1 MPDKSPATDQALNTA
16 LARQPG
22 FFNKLPLALQA
33 EMAAHYKLEKWK
45 KGSFVDPGWM
55 MQRFY
60 TVLEGQIEMKRSNP
74 DNGREVTLDLL
85 YPGDSFDVI
94 TLLDHQPHEL
104 QIIPLTRSQ
113 LMSVPIE
120 MMRKWLWTY
129 PEMNQQFLPYLA
141 RKMRDQEN
149 LSTSL
154 ALHDVTTRLSRI
166 ILNQINRISSYA
178 GDQQQAYQHHLIN
191 GLSDEALAR
200 MVGSVRQVVNK
211 QLQHWKSQDI
221 LQKKRN
227 QLVIKD
233 LDAIYRAANVTS
245 SRLENPSE
253 NL

>member
-1 MPDKSPATDQALNTA
+1 
-16 LARQPG
+16 
-22 FFNKLPLALQA
+22 
-33 EMAAHYKLEKWK
+33 MAAHYKLEEWK
-45 KGSFVDPGWM
+45 KGSLIDPVWLM
-55 MQRFY
+55 KRFY
-60 TVLEGQIEMKRSNP
+60 TLLEGQIEMKRSHP

-94 TLLDHQPHEL
+94 TLLDNKPHEL
-104 QIIPLTRSQ
+104 LITPLTRAR
-113 LMSVPIE
+113 LMSIPIE

-166 ILNQINRISSYA
+166 ILNHINRIHSFS
-178 GDQQQAYQHHLIN
+178 GEQQQAHKHHLIN
-191 GLSDEALAR
+191 GLSDETLAR

-227 QLVIKD
+227 QLIIKD
-233 LDAIYRAANVTS
+233 LDAIYREANNTS
-245 SRLENPSE
+245 NRLENP
-253 NL
+253 